1 MPPFNEQSLTEQK
14 ERNARNLIRNCPNLK
29 KITNMPP
36 KTKFQEDIILKEGDI
51 KFSNKIDDEMINH
64 VVNNIDKYQETPE
77 VMIEEV
83 VEIEEVEEVI
93 EEVVEPIEKVEEV
106 IEEVDGDIVKFTEY
120 LNKDAVDYICSLSV
134 KQLKDIIY
142 DNTEISNQ
150 NGDTYD
156 TKTYIKMVMNYLK
169 EMKKNNYVMKK
180 SYKYSTS
187 LAKNKEGRLFVKGFG
202 VQSLQFMLR
211 GFLLK
216 GLWFD
221 YDMRNAHPCIL
232 LKMVENE
239 KADLNTMHL
248 TEYVRRRNKTLKNK
262 KLTKIDILKSINSDK
277 KIRTS
282 NNFLKGFDI
291 EMKGIQDYYYNKYNH
306 KYENTN
312 KDNPKGSLLNKLLCI
327 NENKILQKVLKYC
340 KKNKIDMCAPM
351 FDGILTNNDNLI
363 EVFNSITE
371 EDGIEWKIKKHNDL
385 IQIDEEELE
394 NPYSYDNAKKDFEK
408 KHFMVEDPFMY
419 GVESIDH
426 NNEKCVQ
433 FFKHSQKNSFKDFT
447 AKYEFEV
454 DDDGAMTHILQT
466 WLKDDNKRSYKR
478 VDFLPPPLSCP
489 KNIYN
494 MYTGME
500 YQKWDN
506 VKYDED
512 TNIDNILNLIK
523 LLAGNE
529 RNEECADYLTKYLAH
544 IIQRPG
550 ELPRTALIF
559 CSEQGMGKNR
569 FASLIGAIIGMQY
582 TKVTTDLKDITG
594 RFADNSKK
602 FLSVLGEAQTVQAF
616 TSKEQIKSLITDETI
631 NVERKGKDTLFN
643 IHNTT
648 RTMFF
653 GNTDNIVNIEMSDR
667 RFQPF
672 KITCDKPSEEFY
684 SKLADDT
691 KDKEVL
697 LKFAHYLEKIDIS
710 NFNFETDRIKTS
722 YYTDQQEINIPII
735 AKYLQYKFDDK
746 DTTEYH
752 TASELYINYKNWL
765 DKFHKNIDYTTTK
778 FGRDINKFM
787 ENDAIKKGKTK
798 DRKRC
803 VAYTIDCNKLMEI
816 LKKKNYYDEV
826 EDYETLKINDIDEDE
841 EY

>member
-14 ERNARNLIRNCPNLK
+14 QRNARNLIRNIPNLK

-36 KTKFQEDIILKEGDI
+36 QATFQEDIILKEGDI

-64 VVNNIDKYQETPE
+64 VVNNIDKYQE
-77 VMIEEV
+77 VI
-83 VEIEEVEEVI
+83 IEEVEEVI
-93 EEVVEPIEKVEEV
+93 EEVEVENEVVEEV
-106 IEEVDGDIVKFTEY
+106 EVENEVVEEIEGDIVKFTEY
-120 LNKDAVDYICSLSV
+120 LNKDAVDYLCSLSE

-142 DNTEISNQ
+142 DNAEICDQ

-156 TKTYIKMVMNYLK
+156 VKIYIKMVMKYLK
-169 EMKKNNYVMKK
+169 EMKKKNYVMKK

-211 GFLLK
+211 GFLLE
-216 GLWFD
+216 GLWYD
-221 YDMRNAHPCIL
+221 YDMKNAHPCIL

-239 KADLNTMHL
+239 KADLNIMHL
-248 TEYVRRRNKTLKNK
+248 TEYVKRRNKTLKK
-262 KLTKIDILKSINSDK
+262 EKLTKIDILKSINSDK

-282 NNFLKGFDI
+282 NNFLKGFDN
-291 EMKGIQDYYYNKYNH
+291 EMKQIQDYYFNKYNH

-327 NENKILQKVLKYC
+327 NENKILQKVIKYC
-340 KKNKIDMCAPM
+340 KKNNIDMCAPM
-351 FDGILTNNDNLI
+351 FDGILINNDNLK
-363 EVFNSITE
+363 EVFNSITK
-371 EDGIEWKIKKHNDL
+371 EDGVEWKIKKHNDS
-385 IQIDEEELE
+385 IQIDQEELE
-394 NPYSYDNAKKDFEK
+394 NPYSYNNVKIQFEK
-408 KHFMVEDPFMY
+408 NYFMVENPFMY
-419 GVESIDH
+419 GIESID
-426 NNEKCVQ
+426 NNNQKQVQ
-433 FFKHSQKNSFKDFT
+433 WFKHSQKNSFKDFT
-447 AKYEFEV
+447 AKYEFE
-454 DDDGAMTHILQT
+454 DDDGGMAHILQT
-466 WLKDDNKRSYKR
+466 WLKDDNKRCYKK

-489 KNIYN
+489 KNTYN
-494 MYTGME
+494 MYNGME
-500 YQKWDN
+500 YEKWNN

-512 TNIDNILNLIK
+512 TNIDNILYLIK

-529 RNEECADYLTKYLAH
+529 KNEECADYITKYLAH
-544 IIQRPG
+544 LIQRPG

-559 CSEQGMGKNR
+559 SSQQGMGKNR
-569 FASLIGAIIGMQY
+569 FATLIGSIIGMSY

-616 TSKEQIKSLITDETI
+616 TSKEQIKSLITDEFI
-631 NVERKGKDTLFN
+631 NVEQKGKDTLFN

-672 KITCDKPSEEFY
+672 KITCDKPSDEY
-684 SKLADDT
+684 YNKLSDDIE
-691 KDKEVL
+691 DKEVL

-710 NFNFETDRIKTS
+710 NFNFETQRIKTA
-722 YYTDQQEINIPII
+722 YYTDQQEINIPIMS
-735 AKYLQYKFDDK
+735 KYLQYKFDER
-746 DTTEYH
+746 DTMEYH
-752 TASELYINYKNWL
+752 NASELYINYKNWL
-765 DKFHKNIDYTTTK
+765 DKFHKDINYSQTK
-778 FGRDINKFM
+778 FGRDIKKYM
-787 ENDAIKKGKTK
+787 EDDAIKKGKTK

-803 VAYTIDCNKLMEI
+803 VAYTIDCKKLMEI
-816 LKKKNYYDEV
+816 LKKKNYYEEI
-826 EDYETLKINDIDEDE
+826 EDYETLKINDDDEDE
-841 EY
+841 DY